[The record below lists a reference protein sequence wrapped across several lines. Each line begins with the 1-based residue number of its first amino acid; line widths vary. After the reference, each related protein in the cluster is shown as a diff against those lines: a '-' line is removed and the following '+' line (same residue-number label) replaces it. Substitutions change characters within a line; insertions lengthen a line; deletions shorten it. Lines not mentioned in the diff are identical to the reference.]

1 MPDMKLSE
9 AITYCASI
17 ERLIGD
23 VYDSFASRWP
33 DPPIAGLWRGLA
45 QEERIHGAMLDDAAR
60 MPAAE
65 RVDPSFDAAK
75 LEALR
80 QSVANRMASATT
92 TLDQALTT
100 ALDLEGLEL
109 DNIYRRLFA
118 LTTDDS
124 RMSSV
129 FRSALSQFGQ
139 HETRILSAIESYS
152 RDPILLAR
160 ASRERQHLVLE
171 PSGRG
176 AAE

>member
-1 MPDMKLSE
+1 MKLSE
-9 AITYCASI
+9 VISRSAGI
-17 ERLIGD
+17 ERLIAE
-23 VYDSFASRWP
+23 VYDSFAVRWP
-33 DPPIAGLWRGLA
+33 DAPTAALWHGLA
-45 QEERIHGAMLDDAAR
+45 QEERIHGSLLDDAAC

-65 RVDPSFDAAK
+65 RSDPSFDPEA

-80 QSVANRMASATT
+80 RSVAGRMASDAT
-92 TLDQALTT
+92 TLDEALAT

-129 FRSALSQFGQ
+129 FRSALGQFGQ
-139 HETRILSAIESYS
+139 HEARILSAIEKYS
-152 RDPILLAR
+152 SDPALLAR
-160 ASRERQHLVLE
+160 AARERQELLRRATA
-171 PSGRG
+171 RG